1 MKGLL
6 EQAAVPGMAPTAPT
20 MANPSVTPPAG
31 AEPESVAG
39 DFNQKDMDLFVV
51 NGVKM
56 IHNTKVSDDIIAR
69 VIKSENPV
77 VAVADATLLIVG
89 QLERSAASAGK
100 KISLT
105 TIAHGSNFLMGEI
118 IASAEAAGMKKMDD
132 KTKYQAFSLAMGKY
146 LDEAIKTGK
155 MTKEELIQM
164 GKEAEGTPI
173 GKKMAETA
181 MQMEAAAPG
190 ASAEIG
196 VPTGMPPATVPA
208 GMPATGR
215 V

>member
-20 MANPSVTPPAG
+20 TANPPVTPPVATG
-31 AEPESVAG
+31 TEPGSVAG

-89 QLERSAASAGK
+89 QLEQSAASAGK

-105 TIAHGSNFLMGEI
+105 TIAYGSNFLMGEI

-164 GKEAEGTPI
+164 GKDAEGTPI
-173 GKKMAETA
+173 GKKMAEVA
-181 MQMEAAAPG
+181 VQMEVPATAPG
-190 ASAEIG
+190 ASTGIG
-196 VPTGMPPATVPA
+196 VPTGMP
-208 GMPATGR
+208 ATGR
-215 V
+215 L